1 MKVLLTLA
9 DTMNGPDWI
18 MYVVA
23 AVFALMTILFLCGRG
38 GWLIAGYNTMP
49 EEEKAKYDEKK
60 MCRGMGVGFGFLTV
74 LILVSGIFAHVLP
87 AYFAYIMLALII
99 VDVVVMIIW
108 GNLACKK

>member
-1 MKVLLTLA
+1 MNDYLTLA

-23 AVFALMTILFLCGRG
+23 AVFALMTILFLFGRG
-38 GWLIAGYNTMP
+38 SWLIAGYNTMSA
-49 EEEKAKYDEKK
+49 EEKSKYNEKK

-74 LILVSGIFAHVLP
+74 LVFVSVLFANVLP

-99 VDVVVMIIW
+99 FDVVVMIVW